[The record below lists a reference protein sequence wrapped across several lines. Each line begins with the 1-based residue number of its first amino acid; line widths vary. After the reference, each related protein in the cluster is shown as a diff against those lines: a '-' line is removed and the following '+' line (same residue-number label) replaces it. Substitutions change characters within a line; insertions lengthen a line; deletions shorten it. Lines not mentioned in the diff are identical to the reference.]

1 MQKENKYMTRK
12 GLSVKR
18 SPCSN
23 DGAMVEDVD
32 DSDDEIEKD
41 NVDEI
46 EDEDDSPYE
55 DDVYDKELEEELAA
69 EEAKAERKK
78 KKNEARLVNKTIN
91 YVDGDVMTR
100 RIAEYYKTSVM
111 SNDLVEDIRKIA
123 NRLCT
128 SMKFAGYTY
137 RDEMEADAFLK
148 SYKAIHSKK
157 FDLTKGFSPFSY
169 ITMICYRACLL
180 RIRIEKA
187 EHSKIEAYREEHYD
201 RMKVDSFNGEDD
213 YSGAEENY

>member
-1 MQKENKYMTRK
+1 MTRK
-12 GLSVKR
+12 GSSTRLSL
-18 SPCSN
+18 CSKGVDLAEDADDIYEELE
-23 DGAMVEDVD
+23 DGID
-32 DSDDEIEKD
+32 
-41 NVDEI
+41 DEI
-46 EDEDDSPYE
+46 EDEDVSPYE
-55 DDVYDKELEEELAA
+55 DDIYDQELEEELAA

-78 KKNEARLVNKTIN
+78 KKKEARLVNKTIN

-111 SNDLVEDIRKIA
+111 SKEMVEDIRKIA

-148 SYKAIHSKK
+148 AYKAIQAKK
-157 FDLTKGFSPFSY
+157 FDLDKGCSPFSY

-180 RIRIEKA
+180 RIRMEKA
-187 EHSKIEAYREEHYD
+187 ERAKIEAYREEHYE
-201 RMKVDSFNGEDD
+201 RMKVDSFDGEDD
-213 YSGAEENY
+213 YSGESENF